1 MKSPWKY
8 LVGFRSGR
16 RQAEA
21 QESSIGDDPVPETF
35 ESEVEHPSALASNSR
50 EASDKPEHDGDVP
63 VDQMATASNEP
74 EGDLDVARAV
84 LPSASVEDLRISNS
98 DQADHSGAEAHA
110 FVQAR
115 ETRTQSP
122 RIPRSKRPERPK
134 RARVR
139 AATQSAVDIN
149 EDQSAQ
155 SLTFKEP
162 SLFDEVAGLDEEI
175 KQMKRLLAQKL
186 YLQNLQLKKMLER
199 FDVS

>member
-8 LVGFRSGR
+8 LVGFGSRR

-21 QESSIGDDPVPETF
+21 QESSIGDDPV
-35 ESEVEHPSALASNSR
+35 SEAFDSEIEHPSMLPSNSR
-50 EASDKPEHDGDVP
+50 EASGKPEHNGDVP
-63 VDQMATASNEP
+63 VDQMATASNEA

-84 LPSASVEDLRISNS
+84 LPSASVEELRISNS
-98 DQADHSGAEAHA
+98 DQADHPGAEAHA
-110 FVQAR
+110 FVQGS
-115 ETRTQSP
+115 ETRAQSP
-122 RIPRSKRPERPK
+122 RVPRNKRPERPK
-134 RARVR
+134 RTRVR

-149 EDQSAQ
+149 EDQSAH

>member
-1 MKSPWKY
+1 MQVS
-8 LVGFRSGR
+8 
-16 RQAEA
+16 
-21 QESSIGDDPVPETF
+21 
-35 ESEVEHPSALASNSR
+35 
-50 EASDKPEHDGDVP
+50 
-63 VDQMATASNEP
+63 
-74 EGDLDVARAV
+74 
-84 LPSASVEDLRISNS
+84 
-98 DQADHSGAEAHA
+98 
-110 FVQAR
+110 

-122 RIPRSKRPERPK
+122 RIPRNKRPERPK